1 LTLDELLDQSG
12 DDRLDREEAAR
23 IMEALRGEL
32 TRHARLYYV
41 EDRQEIDDSVYD
53 ALFRR
58 LQRLEEAFPDLVTP
72 DSPTLRVGAD
82 PLEAFETVRHVVPML
97 SLDSTQEPEDVRRF
111 DERVRR
117 VLGDDVV
124 YILEP
129 KLDGAS
135 IELVYEQG
143 VLVRAVTRGNGMEG
157 EDVTAN
163 ARTIP
168 TLPLRLDE
176 SRRPAPALLAAR
188 GEVLMYLSAFEALNQ
203 RMVEQGA
210 EPYVNPRNSA
220 SGSLRQ
226 LDPRLTA
233 ERPLDVLVYDVLA
246 VDGATF
252 ETDHEALEALG
263 DWGFRRPERIELA
276 RTVDEIL
283 AYHEAFARDRDELDY
298 EIDGVVI
305 KVDERAARDVLG
317 ATSHHPR
324 WALAFKFEPRKEV
337 TRIERIA
344 LSVGRTGRVTPV
356 ALMRPVMVGGVT
368 VSRASLHNR
377 EEVARKDIR
386 EGDLVRIQRAGDV
399 IPQVVE
405 RVDEPGRE
413 RGPEFRMPDTC
424 PACGAPLHQDGPAT
438 FCPNRFE
445 CPAQLKGGIVH
456 YASRPG
462 LDIEGLGQETA
473 ELLVERGLVR
483 ELSDLYDLTPEQLV
497 ELPGFAEKSATAL
510 VDAIQRSRHTELARF
525 LYGLGIPEVG
535 QTVARELA
543 AHFRDVRAVLEATP
557 EELEAVDGVGPVM
570 SARIRAFLDDSRNR
584 EHIEHVLAKGLVLEP
599 PEEREGGPLE
609 GKRFVFTG
617 SLSIPRGRAKAMVEA
632 AGGRVVS
639 SVSGETDYVVAGED
653 PGSKLAK
660 AEKLGVPVLDET
672 AFLALLDGGAGE

>member
-1 LTLDELLDQSG
+1 MTLDELLDQSG

-263 DWGFRRPERIELA
+263 DWGFRRPKRIELA

-283 AYHEAFARDRDELDY
+283 AYHEAFARDRDDLDY